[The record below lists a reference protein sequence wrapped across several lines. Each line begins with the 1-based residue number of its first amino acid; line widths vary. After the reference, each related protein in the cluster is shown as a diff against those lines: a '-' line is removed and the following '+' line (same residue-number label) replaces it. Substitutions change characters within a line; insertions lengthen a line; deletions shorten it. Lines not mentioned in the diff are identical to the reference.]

1 VWVAIITILFIF
13 PLYDV
18 GMPFRDDFSW
28 EFTNYTILW
37 FAGIGLVFGGW
48 WVLSARKW
56 FKGPVSMGTEEEL
69 ERLEE
74 EQRALFEL
82 PTEAGA

>member
-1 VWVAIITILFIF
+1 MAIITVLFIL
-13 PLYDV
+13 PLYEV
-18 GMPFRDDFSW
+18 GMPWDDDFSW

-48 WVLSARKW
+48 WLLSARKW
-56 FKGPVSMGTEEEL
+56 FEGPVRMGTEEEL

-74 EQRALFEL
+74 EQRKRYEL
-82 PTEAGA
+82 PTGA